1 MQGTMLSEGSALC
14 TRPGPFN
21 SAVRQ
26 RMHITDAICR
36 ANNEAN
42 AHTIRGAP
50 GRIQIYTS
58 SSGPEA
64 PAVQWDQNNYNCNI
78 FGVICGNNGF
88 GDNLEDK
95 PQTTNILGSG

>member
-1 MQGTMLSEGSALC
+1 MSSENSLHRGDPPPYDKALSSDC
-14 TRPGPFN
+14 T
-21 SAVRQ
+21 AWV
-26 RMHITDAICR
+26 TTCR

-58 SSGPEA
+58 NSGPDA
-64 PAVQWDQNNYNCNI
+64 PAVQWDQNIYNCNI

-88 GDNLEDK
+88 GDNLDAT
-95 PQTTNILGSG
+95 PQTTTILGSG